1 LAEAAGERI
10 GYACLGLMPTDF
22 VATSFIT
29 PSFVTTVFVTTSFVA
44 TVFIPAIFMVATTL
58 LAAVFGPKFRVL
70 KLRGLKLPVLKLRV
84 LNVGVIVL
92 VVLVIAGGKIGDGK
106 NVFGNLVDVR
116 LAGVKL
122 LVKGRGD
129 GGGFRLRGA
138 KIRQNGL
145 LKETLAQGGGIVG
158 HGFFL
163 IESDLA
169 GVGADETSIEDTAGK
184 LVKVFFFKGAQH
196 ADADFRGVGDVI
208 ELEAT
213 LLALLAKFFSEDTH
227 VRLL

>member
-1 LAEAAGERI
+1 
-10 GYACLGLMPTDF
+10 MPTDF

-70 KLRGLKLPVLKLRV
+70 KLRGLNLPVLKLRV

-106 NVFGNLVDVR
+106 NVFGNLGDVR
-116 LAGVKL
+116 LGGVKL
-122 LVKGRGD
+122 LVNGLGCGD
-129 GGGFRLRGA
+129 RCGFRLRGA

-208 ELEAT
+208 KFEAT
-213 LLALLAKFFSEDTH
+213 QLALLAKFFSEDTH
-227 VRLL
+227 VRLLLSSRPQ